1 MRLLKKLLPGR
12 TPSPKPRQM
21 VMIQW
26 PSTLDSACA
35 LALVQEEVGDAH
47 RSKDFRRSAQFFSVA
62 SYKSLSS
69 PSKFDKSLRL
79 PMPDEAQ

>member
-1 MRLLKKLLPGR
+1 
-12 TPSPKPRQM
+12 M

-69 PSKFDKSLRL
+69 PSKFDKKHNEQKVDGLALLMIR
-79 PMPDEAQ
+79 